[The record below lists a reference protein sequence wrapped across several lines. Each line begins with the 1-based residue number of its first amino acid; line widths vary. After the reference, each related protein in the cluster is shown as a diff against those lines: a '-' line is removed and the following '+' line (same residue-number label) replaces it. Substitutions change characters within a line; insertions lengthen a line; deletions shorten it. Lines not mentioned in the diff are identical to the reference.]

1 MNKNNIVLGL
11 LAGGLALTTY
21 LSSARGGSG
30 SACPALRSLATAPGV
45 QTVANKTAANK
56 AAPGWQLKELEG
68 KPVKLSD
75 FKGKVVI
82 LKFWATWCP
91 PCRKEIPTFVS
102 LQKQYGE
109 KGVVNV
115 GVSLDEKGPGVVKPF
130 VTKMSIN
137 YPIVMAIRKPPLSTA
152 AARLFRRIS

>member
-21 LSSARGGSG
+21 LSSAHGGSG
-30 SACPALRSLATAPGV
+30 SVCPAFAFLATAPGV
-45 QTVANKTAANK
+45 QTVANKNAANK
-56 AAPGWQLKELEG
+56 AAPEWRLKDLDG

-82 LKFWATWCP
+82 LNFWAIWCP

-109 KGVVNV
+109 KGLVMLACR
-115 GVSLDEKGPGVVKPF
+115 STRKGREP
-130 VTKMSIN
+130 
-137 YPIVMAIRKPPLSTA
+137 
-152 AARLFRRIS
+152 